1 MPELAEQ
8 HGDELGPTA
17 KAARVALGL
26 MLLDPGLKLQARDE
40 LQNLAEDARYSIH
53 GGKLRIVQ
61 AWFLMRTQAHAI
73 EVSAIPAHPLQR
85 SGQKLI
91 WTGVFAYHTCYYRFA
106 VQTIAFRTNS
116 RHCGLSCVGLP
127 WPGWI

>member
-17 KAARVALGL
+17 KAALVALGL

-91 WTGVFAYHTCYYRFA
+91 WTGVVRDIE
-106 VQTIAFRTNS
+106 VVVMLP
-116 RHCGLSCVGLP
+116 GGLP
-127 WPGWI
+127 SSPR